1 MINKIIT
8 RFCGFEN
15 RNFINNN
22 NNFFKIIRFSLC
34 YVLREWILRIV
45 VEEEEFS
52 KSSCT
57 PLDYHEGKSSTGF
70 LDSSGTLSR
79 SFLIAGKREY
89 TNVN

>member
-52 KSSCT
+52 KNSCT
-57 PLDYHEGKSSTGF
+57 PLDYHEGKSSAGF

-79 SFLIAGKREY
+79 SFLIGSERHS
-89 TNVN
+89 TQC